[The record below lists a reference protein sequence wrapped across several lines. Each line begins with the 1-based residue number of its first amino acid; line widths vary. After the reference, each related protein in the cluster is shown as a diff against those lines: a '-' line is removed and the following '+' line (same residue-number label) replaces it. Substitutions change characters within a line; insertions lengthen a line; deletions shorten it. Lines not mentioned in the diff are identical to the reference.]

1 MEILVSLPFLIY
13 PILLFKSK
21 RIIYQSV
28 SFDHNKL
35 IIDQF
40 TKQAIPFTKKA
51 ARHIEETFEKI
62 LSVVNVDHSDV
73 ILDVAC
79 GSGLISI
86 EFAKISSQVT
96 GIDITPAMIQQAKLL
111 QQKNMLDNV
120 KWDIHD
126 ISGNLPYPTGSF
138 SIVASRFSFHHL
150 LNPLSVLNEM
160 NRVCAVGGQI
170 VVIDPTPPP
179 DKVDMFNHVEKL
191 RDPSHVKALTVPE
204 FEDLFKKAAIPVKR
218 KGFYRMNFELEEHLL
233 ASFPKP
239 DDVNKIRQLFIED
252 TKKNLL
258 GLESHFDGDKI
269 YFSYPNSIF
278 VGLKEQ

>member
-1 MEILVSLPFLIY
+1 M
-13 PILLFKSK
+13 
-21 RIIYQSV
+21 

-51 ARHIEETFEKI
+51 ARYIEETFEKI
-62 LSVVNVDHSDV
+62 LSVVNVDDTDV

-111 QQKNMLDNV
+111 QQKNMLDNL

-126 ISGNLPYPTGSF
+126 ISDNLPYPTGSF

-170 VVIDPTPPP
+170 VVIDPTPPQN
-179 DKVDMFNHVEKL
+179 KVDMFNRVEKL
-191 RDPSHVKALTVPE
+191 RDPSHAKALTVSE
-204 FEDLFKKAAIPVKR
+204 FEDLLKKQE
-218 KGFYRMNFELEEHLL
+218 Y
-233 ASFPKP
+233 
-239 DDVNKIRQLFIED
+239 Q
-252 TKKNLL
+252 
-258 GLESHFDGDKI
+258 
-269 YFSYPNSIF
+269 
-278 VGLKEQ
+278 

>member
-1 MEILVSLPFLIY
+1 M
-13 PILLFKSK
+13 
-21 RIIYQSV
+21 

-51 ARHIEETFEKI
+51 ARYIEETFEKI

-111 QQKNMLDNV
+111 QQKNMLDNM

-126 ISGNLPYPTGSF
+126 ISDNLPYPTGSF

-191 RDPSHVKALTVPE
+191 RDPSHAKALTVSE
-204 FEDLFKKAAIPVKR
+204 FEDLFKKAGIPVKR

-233 ASFPKP
+233 ASFPNP

-278 VGLKEQ
+278 VGQKEQ

>member
-1 MEILVSLPFLIY
+1 VLLPFLIY

-21 RIIYQSV
+21 TIIYLSV
-28 SFDHNKL
+28 SYDHNKL

-51 ARHIEETFEKI
+51 ARYIEETFEKI
-62 LSVVNVDHSDV
+62 LSVVNIDHSDV

-111 QQKNMLDNV
+111 QQKNLLDNV

-170 VVIDPTPPP
+170 VVIDPTPLP

-204 FEDLFKKAAIPVKR
+204 FEDLFKKAGIPVKR
-218 KGFYRMNFELEEHLL
+218 MGFYRINFELEEHLL
-233 ASFPKP
+233 ASFPNP
-239 DDVNKIRQLFIED
+239 DDVNKIRQLFIEE

-258 GLESHFDGDKI
+258 GLESHFDGDRI

-278 VGLKEQ
+278 VGQKEQ

>member
-1 MEILVSLPFLIY
+1 M
-13 PILLFKSK
+13 
-21 RIIYQSV
+21 
-28 SFDHNKL
+28 SFDHNEL

-51 ARHIEETFEKI
+51 ARYIDETFEKI
-62 LSVVNVDHSDV
+62 LSVVNVDESDV

-96 GIDITPAMIQQAKLL
+96 GIDITPAMIQQAILL
-111 QQKNMLDNV
+111 QQKNMLDNI

-126 ISGNLPYPTGSF
+126 ISENLPYPTGSF

-170 VVIDPTPPP
+170 VVIDTTPPP
-179 DKVDMFNHVEKL
+179 DKVDMFNRVEKL
-191 RDPSHVKALTVPE
+191 RDPSHVKALTVLE
-204 FEDLFKKAAIPVKR
+204 FEDLFKKAGLPVKR
-218 KGFYRMNFELEEHLL
+218 KAFYRMNFELEEHLL
-233 ASFPKP
+233 ASFPNP
-239 DDVNKIRQLFIED
+239 EDVNKIRQLLVED
-252 TKKNLL
+252 TNKNLL
-258 GLESHFDGDKI
+258 GLESHFNGDKI

-278 VGLKEQ
+278 VGQKE